1 MQSTRR
7 SFLSQSLLALFASV
21 PGFRLCAAEKQ
32 KFPGWNPGE
41 LDLHFIYTG
50 CGENCFFRLPDGTA
64 VLNDVG
70 EFYRP
75 RDLRHIPL
83 LPHAKLLG
91 GEWTSRY
98 IQKMYPEKTLDYAVF
113 SHWHSDHIGHSS
125 YDKPRR
131 PEADFRFRTL
141 PDGRFG
147 ELHRAQPQ
155 AARRRTN
162 ETGGDVASAAGAVH
176 VVEGVGDGFPGG
188 KRTRVACCSMCP
200 PEEILPHCIHSS
212 APFGVAGRLTRAL

>member
-70 EFYRP
+70 EF
-75 RDLRHIPL
+75 
-83 LPHAKLLG
+83 
-91 GEWTSRY
+91 
-98 IQKMYPEKTLDYAVF
+98 
-113 SHWHSDHIGHSS
+113 
-125 YDKPRR
+125 
-131 PEADFRFRTL
+131 
-141 PDGRFG
+141 
-147 ELHRAQPQ
+147 HRAQPQ

-176 VVEGVGDGFPGG
+176 VVEGVGDGFPEG